1 MYIVFYSCGSAVSDS
16 DSLYQSDHGPVG
28 SHGFT
33 QLEYSLSM
41 SAHVSGVIHVV
52 QKFHESPHGKTMFSV
67 LSGSNHVV
75 VFSHESFSVSGFH
88 RSVLQ
93 GFHVVTSQ
101 GSNSSHVVSS
111 SSISAGFHGLHGSHG
126 FQGLT
131 GASSSHFTKEFHFSD
146 SLSAISEE
154 GCSSGA
160 ISGAAGFGL
169 LLVVEE

>member
-1 MYIVFYSCGSAVSDS
+1 MYSAFYSCGSAVSDS

-75 VFSHESFSVSGFH
+75 VFSHESSSVSGFH
-88 RSVLQ
+88 RSVL
-93 GFHVVTSQ
+93 H